1 MGPQLHFQAPQM
13 VVIITSG
20 TLSSHRVTCRI
31 TATHLMSVR
40 TQSAR
45 RSVYLRPAGHPDS
58 PGDACCRRRFVFS
71 RQVSTRGA
79 VELRLAVWP
88 WDCVG
93 SHHDAPKV
101 APPED
106 HDRIVPAN
114 VRASSGAIFKAR
126 LPRRSRDRLKR
137 RDAVRISTSEGSS
150 RLERQSRSSEPRSRI
165 AAHDL
170 VAIAMNM
177 ASERSVATAVAY
189 VQPSTVIIGPCRCPS
204 R

>member
-1 MGPQLHFQAPQM
+1 MGSEQHFRARQNVTIM
-13 VVIITSG
+13 TCG

-58 PGDACCRRRFVFS
+58 PGDACCRPRFVFS
-71 RQVSTRGA
+71 RRVSIRGA

-101 APPED
+101 AVPED

-114 VRASSGAIFKAR
+114 VRGRSGAILQTR
-126 LPRRSRDRLKR
+126 LPRHSRDRLKR
-137 RDAVRISTSEGSS
+137 RDAVQNSTSEGSS